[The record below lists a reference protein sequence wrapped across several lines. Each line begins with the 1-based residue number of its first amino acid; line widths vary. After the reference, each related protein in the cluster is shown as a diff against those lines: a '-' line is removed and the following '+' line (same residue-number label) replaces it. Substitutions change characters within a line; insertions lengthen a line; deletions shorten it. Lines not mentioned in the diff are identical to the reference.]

1 MTSHID
7 DKTLDAAIQSASRLL
22 KALRAEYDALTGNQL
37 DVLVTALECKHQ
49 ALDEIRHVEERFAR
63 EGWLPIRGET
73 GKDKAWQAFSDL
85 MHRCHRQ
92 NDINGRIIH
101 MRQHSTRTALNLLH
115 GQGNTELTAY
125 NAKGKALS
133 SPSPSRITTV

>member
-7 DKTLDAAIQSASRLL
+7 DKTLEAATQSASRLL
-22 KALRAEYDALTGNQL
+22 EALQEEYDALTGNQH
-37 DVLVTALECKHQ
+37 DILVAALEYKHQ
-49 ALDEIRHVEERFAR
+49 ALEEIRRVEERFAR
-63 EGWLPIRGET
+63 EGWLPIRGDS

-85 MHRCHRQ
+85 MQRCRRQ

-101 MRQHSTRTALNLLH
+101 MRQHCTRTALNLLH
-115 GQGNTELTAY
+115 GKGNTELTAY

-133 SPSPSRITTV
+133 SPHPSRIATV